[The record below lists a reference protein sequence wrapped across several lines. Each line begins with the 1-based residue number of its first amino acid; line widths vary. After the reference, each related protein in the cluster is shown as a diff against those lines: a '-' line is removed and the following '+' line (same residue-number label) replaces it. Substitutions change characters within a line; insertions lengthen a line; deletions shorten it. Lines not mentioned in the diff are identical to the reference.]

1 MIVYKFTRDTS
12 NKYYIQT
19 AVVLLNSKRAARVIG
34 VSIQF
39 DYFYNKSVSLQFK
52 EKLYQFSTTFNLS
65 LPKVYA
71 VASSF
76 SGGEIQ
82 KHNNRVYTKLS
93 FILPPYALT
102 NRQRNSCFIGRFHYY
117 YYYVEFYSR
126 ARLLRYQLSLLRQQ
140 YYSTSLSLLFAC
152 VFHFPKN
159 RRSIVH
165 KSTNCVKDEG
175 NNSYNCIIHRQY
187 IMRQGLLTSFIISK
201 KHLCNNVFIG
211 NITIIVPIFS
221 LY

>member
-126 ARLLRYQLSLLRQQ
+126 ARDYYAISFRYFANSTTLQACRCCSPVFSIFQRTGDRSEELHFNLLQ
-140 YYSTSLSLLFAC
+140 
-152 VFHFPKN
+152 
-159 RRSIVH
+159 RRRRRRPRGI
-165 KSTNCVKDEG
+165 KYTG
-175 NNSYNCIIHRQY
+175 RRINNYRWRS
-187 IMRQGLLTSFIISK
+187 
-201 KHLCNNVFIG
+201 
-211 NITIIVPIFS
+211 
-221 LY
+221 